1 MIAKIFPILLALIGL
16 GAGVG
21 GGIAL
26 RPPPQDMAMENP
38 CGDVSHD
45 TEDDHEMPEEDAVD
59 EENGNYDYVKLNNQF
74 VVPVV
79 QDGRV
84 QSLVVMS
91 ISLEVT
97 PGQSETIYQ
106 IEPKLRDLFLQVLF
120 DHAKTGGFSGQ
131 FTKSTRMNTLRTSLR
146 EAAQKV
152 LGNAVSK
159 VLIGDV
165 VRQDA

>member
-1 MIAKIFPILLALIGL
+1 MITKLFPILLALIGL

-38 CGDVSHD
+38 CGDVNHD
-45 TEDDHEMPEEDAVD
+45 VDEEYEMPEEETVD
-59 EENGNYDYVKLNNQF
+59 EENSAYDYVKLNNQF

-120 DHAKTGGFSGQ
+120 DHANTGGFSGQ

-152 LGNAVSK
+152 LGKSVSK

>member
-1 MIAKIFPILLALIGL
+1 MVAKLFPLLLALIGL

-21 GGIAL
+21 GGIVL
-26 RPPPQDMAMENP
+26 RPSLDDMAMDNP
-38 CGDVSHD
+38 CGDVDHQMDDGHD
-45 TEDDHEMPEEDAVD
+45 MHKKETAD
-59 EENGNYDYVKLNNQF
+59 EENANYDYVKLNNQF

-84 QSLVVMS
+84 NSLVVMS

-97 PGQSETIYQ
+97 PGQSEIIYQ

-120 DHAKTGGFSGQ
+120 DHANTGGFSGQ

-146 EAAQKV
+146 EAAQKI
-152 LGNAVSK
+152 LGDAVSK